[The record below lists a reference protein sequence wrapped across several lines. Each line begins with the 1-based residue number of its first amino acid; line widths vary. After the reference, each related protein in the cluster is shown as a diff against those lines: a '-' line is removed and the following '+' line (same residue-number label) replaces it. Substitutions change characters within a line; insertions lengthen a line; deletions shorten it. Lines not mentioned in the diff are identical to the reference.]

1 MKLLL
6 FNLALRCDGDNQCN
20 DGSDE
25 KNCQTL
31 YWGEGKAD
39 SYTIELGPE
48 NDGEVGTYRLHG
60 KSFPAENIKN
70 STYFLSVNITAKVS
84 NVLEVKELEGFWQ
97 SKVTFELEWF
107 DSRLEMQNLKVNENF
122 NLLADEERNSIWFPE
137 IIFGNNDNVER
148 IVLDNKALLIV
159 HREGESWLSPYEDNK
174 TAELFAGSEN
184 PFFYSRTYST
194 KFECDFQLQSY
205 PFDTQECTM
214 ELVVPSSQ
222 RLDT

>member
-1 MKLLL
+1 MLLL
-6 FNLALRCDGDNQCN
+6 VSGATETTNATMGATRKNVRHFIGERARRTPTPLSLAQKMMGRLDNTGFMVGFLPVN
-20 DGSDE
+20 S
-25 KNCQTL
+25 
-31 YWGEGKAD
+31 
-39 SYTIELGPE
+39 E
-48 NDGEVGTYRLHG
+48 N
-60 KSFPAENIKN
+60 S
-70 STYFLSVNITAKVS
+70 YFLLVNITAKVS
-84 NVLEVKELEGFWQ
+84 NVLEIKELEGFWQ
-97 SKVTFELEWF
+97 SKVAFELEWF
-107 DSRLEMQNLKVNENF
+107 DSRLEMQNLKVNDNF

-148 IVLDNKALLIV
+148 IVLDSKALLIV

-174 TAELFAGSEN
+174 TAEIFAGSSN

-222 RLDT
+222 RFFN